1 MCFSLG
7 MPEVLDSA
15 TDRRESEPFTAAAA
29 DALAA
34 RLLGDLR
41 TKLGGFHI
49 EHARRVA
56 ERVRPTGDDR
66 TVAVALLH
74 DVVEKGQSSLADLL
88 AVVRDERVVH
98 LVDILT
104 RRGRESEEEYLSRCA
119 ADPVALAIKRADL
132 ADKHFHGDAQVD
144 QETAQRLG
152 QEAQERLELLDP
164 PSASSGRGRF
174 CAWSCQDI
182 HPAEGD
188 AHPPG
193 EPEDDNG
200 TQPSDRWVS
209 GGTSEL
215 LGLLL
220 VVGVELLLRDV
231 FDGPVPDHQGSV
243 PRQ

>member
-1 MCFSLG
+1 MMS
-7 MPEVLDSA
+7 
-15 TDRRESEPFTAAAA
+15 RQSEPFTAEEA

-41 TKLGGFHI
+41 TKLGGLQI

-56 ERVRPTGDDR
+56 DRVRPTGDDR

-74 DVVEKGQSSLADLL
+74 DVVEKRQSSLADLL
-88 AVVRDERVVH
+88 AVVRDERVVD

-104 RRGRESEEEYLSRCA
+104 RREGESEEEYLTRCA

-132 ADKHFHGDAQVD
+132 ADKHFRDDAQVD

-152 QEAQERLELLDP
+152 QEAQQRLELLDHLARAP
-164 PSASSGRGRF
+164 FEAY
-174 CAWSCQDI
+174 

-188 AHPPG
+188 AHRPG
-193 EPEDDNG
+193 EPENG
-200 TQPSDRWVS
+200 TWDRA
-209 GGTSEL
+209 G
-215 LGLLL
+215 
-220 VVGVELLLRDV
+220 
-231 FDGPVPDHQGSV
+231 V

>member
-1 MCFSLG
+1 MTSRRPTVRMVDIEQPADPVFARSTTNREPPVGGGAAPDDVCFSLG

-41 TKLGGFHI
+41 TKLGGLHI

-66 TVAVALLH
+66 TVAAALLH

-104 RRGRESEEEYLSRCA
+104 RRRGESEEEYLSRCA

-152 QEAQERLELLDP
+152 QEAQAAP
-164 PSASSGRGRF
+164 
-174 CAWSCQDI
+174 
-182 HPAEGD
+182 
-188 AHPPG
+188 
-193 EPEDDNG
+193 
-200 TQPSDRWVS
+200 
-209 GGTSEL
+209 
-215 LGLLL
+215 
-220 VVGVELLLRDV
+220 
-231 FDGPVPDHQGSV
+231 
-243 PRQ
+243 

>member
-1 MCFSLG
+1 MCLSRHARG
-7 MPEVLDSA
+7 PDAA

-29 DALAA
+29 DAVAA

-41 TKLGGFHI
+41 TKLGGLHI

-66 TVAVALLH
+66 TVAAALLH

-104 RRGRESEEEYLSRCA
+104 RRRGESEEEYLSRCA

-152 QEAQERLELLDP
+152 QEAQQRLELLDLLARARGGPILRLVCIEDVP
-164 PSASSGRGRF
+164 PGRGW
-174 CAWSCQDI
+174 CALAREPDDDTWNT
-182 HPAEGD
+182 AERS
-188 AHPPG
+188 
-193 EPEDDNG
+193 NG
-200 TQPSDRWVS
+200 
-209 GGTSEL
+209 
-215 LGLLL
+215 
-220 VVGVELLLRDV
+220 
-231 FDGPVPDHQGSV
+231 
-243 PRQ
+243 

>member
-1 MCFSLG
+1 LTDDVCFSLG
-7 MPEVLDSA
+7 MPEVLDPA
-15 TDRRESEPFTAAAA
+15 TDRRESEPFTPAAA

-41 TKLGGFHI
+41 TKLGGLHI

-74 DVVEKGQSSLADLL
+74 DVVEKGQSPLADLL

-104 RRGRESEEEYLSRCA
+104 RRGGESEEEYLSRCA

-152 QEAQERLELLDP
+152 QEAQERLELLDLLARVRGGAT
-164 PSASSGRGRF
+164 SA
-174 CAWSCQDI
+174 
-182 HPAEGD
+182 
-188 AHPPG
+188 
-193 EPEDDNG
+193 
-200 TQPSDRWVS
+200 
-209 GGTSEL
+209 
-215 LGLLL
+215 LGLAKTSTRPRVMRTRLGNRRL
-220 VVGVELLLRDV
+220 TMEHSRGI
-231 FDGPVPDHQGSV
+231 DG
-243 PRQ
+243 